1 MSDEYKSH
9 FELPPFIPIF
19 IGLDE
24 HLRLGKMSLA
34 DLGVYLLLHRW
45 CEWRWGIYYGCAAT
59 IASLM
64 GGRAEKAEV
73 QRSLQ
78 SLRRFEFINY
88 RLGTGLRG
96 SYNIL
101 IHKYLPRVGELRGY
115 RLNAFALHS
124 LEQPVYERSNGE
136 GTVDGLSLDGGQTV
150 TRLSSNGE
158 RTEDEPLQEEQEF
171 KSIRIQDFKSQRVGR
186 LVGRGPQPAAA
197 APTPPP
203 VSVGQGRTGRIPD
216 SVEADHPLE
225 PVPKAQTEPPVPVP
239 AEPVDPDHP
248 SQPAPSHS
256 QTERAAPSEPVAGH
270 VVSPASEDAPAKL
283 AVRFFEYQGSP
294 AKYQSHLAVWTER
307 FRVLIQTYG
316 EDLPEL
322 MDYAFKADSFWSE
335 KLLRGEDPLGY
346 FEEKLKNSNITEKFQ
361 RWKTVMKNRRKT
373 TNSTEVSNGKHING
387 FSKRGAEKRPV
398 DNRAAAEEVKRRI
411 GLRVRGAS

>member
-1 MSDEYKSH
+1 MSEEYQSH

-78 SLRRFEFINY
+78 NLRRFEFINY

-115 RLNAFALHS
+115 RLNAFALNS
-124 LEQPVYERSNGE
+124 LEQPVYDRSNGG

-150 TRLSSNGE
+150 ERLSSNGE
-158 RTEDEPLQEEQEF
+158 GTVDEPLQEEQEF
-171 KSIRIQDFKSQRVGR
+171 KIIRIQDFKSQRVGR
-186 LVGRGPQPAAA
+186 LVGRGAAA
-197 APTPPP
+197 CGCSAHPT
-203 VSVGQGRTGRIPD
+203 TC
-216 SVEADHPLE
+216 L
-225 PVPKAQTEPPVPVP
+225 
-239 AEPVDPDHP
+239 
-248 SQPAPSHS
+248 
-256 QTERAAPSEPVAGH
+256 
-270 VVSPASEDAPAKL
+270 
-283 AVRFFEYQGSP
+283 
-294 AKYQSHLAVWTER
+294 
-307 FRVLIQTYG
+307 
-316 EDLPEL
+316 
-322 MDYAFKADSFWSE
+322 
-335 KLLRGEDPLGY
+335 
-346 FEEKLKNSNITEKFQ
+346 
-361 RWKTVMKNRRKT
+361 
-373 TNSTEVSNGKHING
+373 
-387 FSKRGAEKRPV
+387 
-398 DNRAAAEEVKRRI
+398 
-411 GLRVRGAS
+411 